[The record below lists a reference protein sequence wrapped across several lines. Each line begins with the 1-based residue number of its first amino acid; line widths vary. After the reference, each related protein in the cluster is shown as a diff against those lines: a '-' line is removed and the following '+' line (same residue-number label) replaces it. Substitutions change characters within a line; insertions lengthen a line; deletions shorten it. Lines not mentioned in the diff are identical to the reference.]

1 VAADRMSG
9 APLTPCGGKHS
20 LMEKAQEAEA
30 EAEAAAAAA
39 AVSSLSLSS
48 DSEGGKAAASAADAT
63 AGAGAGDASDSS
75 ETNWV
80 EMPLHH
86 VRWILA
92 QKPEMHP
99 TPSIEDYELYRTHD
113 PVQSTVFSQASID
126 AKRELFTELFV
137 SLRESHDDFFEY
149 QAWVREVFERNG
161 RVMVPEEVL
170 GPRDDLQEEIDAIW
184 ARSREE
190 YLREHP
196 ELESDSDEE
205 GEEEHVPEPGRNC

>member
-1 VAADRMSG
+1 MSG

-30 EAEAAAAAA
+30 EAAA

-48 DSEGGKAAASAADAT
+48 DSEGGKAAASAA
-63 AGAGAGDASDSS
+63 GAGDASESS

-86 VRWILA
+86 
-92 QKPEMHP
+92 
-99 TPSIEDYELYRTHD
+99 
-113 PVQSTVFSQASID
+113 STVFSQASID

-184 ARSREE
+184 ARCREE

-196 ELESDSDEE
+196 ELSQIQTKRVKRSMCLNQEE
-205 GEEEHVPEPGRNC
+205 IADYRCTRGVWHKC